1 MDLSAQHT
9 VGAHSSF
16 FLPSPGPG
24 GQGEEKQS
32 QYPSQ
37 LFIER
42 QGVGAGRWK
51 GAEWGG
57 AVGPALWRR
66 TEDPPRRAAPPTPP
80 PTLRLKGEGRGMS
93 LGHLSPAVLE
103 LPLVVENR
111 DDASGWGA

>member
-1 MDLSAQHT
+1 MRSKREIMDLSAQHT

-42 QGVGAGRWK
+42 QG
-51 GAEWGG
+51 GG
-57 AVGPALWRR
+57 AVEGCRM
-66 TEDPPRRAAPPTPP
+66 
-80 PTLRLKGEGRGMS
+80 GRGS
-93 LGHLSPAVLE
+93 RAC
-103 LPLVVENR
+103 LVEE
-111 DDASGWGA
+111 D